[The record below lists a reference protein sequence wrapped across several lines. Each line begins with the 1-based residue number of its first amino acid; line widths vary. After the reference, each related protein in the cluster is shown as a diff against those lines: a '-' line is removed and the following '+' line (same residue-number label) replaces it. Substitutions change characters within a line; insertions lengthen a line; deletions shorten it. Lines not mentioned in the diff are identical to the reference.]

1 MYQRVIKE
9 LCEQTK
15 GFHSIK
21 DWPRSESV
29 IRKKRQ
35 NNIMTERVNFRQT
48 DVSLGLS
55 YITH

>member
-1 MYQRVIKE
+1 M
-9 LCEQTK
+9 K
-15 GFHSIK
+15 GFQSIK

-35 NNIMTERVNFRQT
+35 NNIMTERVNFSQT